1 MSKCKQVYKLNTKH
15 SGPLEWIIILS
26 AGEANTLNA
35 VVTGEGKWEVSL
47 AVPTEFTCLTKSCQ
61 YALPRFNQVKG
72 EVHWSLWTKQYC
84 SQKEKVS
91 LYFKYND

>member
-35 VVTGEGKWEVSL
+35 VVTGNEKL
-47 AVPTEFTCLTKSCQ
+47 A
-61 YALPRFNQVKG
+61 
-72 EVHWSLWTKQYC
+72 
-84 SQKEKVS
+84 
-91 LYFKYND
+91 